1 MVHLERMS
9 LQNFKSFAGKIVIP
23 FPSGFTAICGAN
35 GSGKSN
41 IVDALTFVLGVQ
53 SARAIRAHKLQN
65 LIFNGGRAKKAA
77 DFCEVTLEL
86 DNSDKKVPGY
96 EKDLRVTRRI
106 TRSGI
111 SVYKINGHP
120 AIKSKVLDL
129 LSQAGLS
136 PDGHNI
142 IMQGD
147 VMRIIEMSPKERR
160 EIIDEISGISEFN
173 QKKEEAL
180 RKLERVEARVNE
192 ALAVVGEKQRRVEQ
206 LKLEKENAEKY
217 QRLNSELR
225 QALSSSINLQ
235 LKSAEEERDK
245 LKGETKDWQQ
255 KIKELDK
262 EIATVDKELA
272 NKESELKTKN
282 DEIIAKRG
290 VETLRAIDR
299 LEGEILRKRDRAEF
313 IKSQIE
319 QFRAFSKSDRKDPSS
334 AIPFETRT
342 FSSVVSTPKEYTT
355 AISVAIGG
363 HAKDLIVKSDTDAV
377 KCIRWLKEHK
387 AGRARF
393 LPLNKIR
400 ARVRHDFRG
409 SKEKGFIGWAL
420 DLITYEQDWYP
431 AVSHVLGHT
440 VLADEI
446 ESARTIA
453 QHGIKVVTL
462 DGDVID
468 PSGAMIGGY
477 RQFHETPTM
486 DLDALAKA
494 REALLKDVVQSAVE
508 LENLKKKEAAE
519 REQVKDLYAARD
531 EIEKAASE
539 IKKHRSEFVEQ
550 KFSLQNRS
558 NRIEIDKAKS
568 ESRIQ
573 ELSDRAKEFKDV
585 EKLLDLPQDELSEI
599 IRSRANAI
607 RELGPINMRAIDDYN
622 VMSVEF
628 QEMKSKLDKLLE
640 EKTSIIKTIEEVEKH
655 RQEKFTSTLTTI
667 ALNFSTIYKDL
678 TGGIGQVR
686 LEDPLNIDSGLV
698 VEASPAG
705 KNVIDLDVM
714 SGGEKT
720 VTSLAFLFAILQH
733 YASPLYVMDE
743 VDAALDKPNTR
754 KVAALLHKYSKSV
767 QFLVITHND
776 ITTSAADK
784 VFGVAM
790 EDGASKVFGIELPKR

>member
-1 MVHLERMS
+1 MVHLERMV
-9 LQNFKSFAGKIVIP
+9 LQNFKSFAGKTLIP
-23 FPSGFTAICGAN
+23 FPSGFTAVCGAN

-53 SARAIRAHKLQN
+53 SARAIRAQKLQN
-65 LIFNGGRAKKAA
+65 LIFNGARTKKAA
-77 DFCEVTLEL
+77 DFCEVTLDL
-86 DNSDKKVPGY
+86 DNSDGKVPGQPK
-96 EKDLRVTRRI
+96 ELRITRRI

-111 SVYKINGHP
+111 SVYKINGHT

-160 EIIDEISGISEFN
+160 EIIDDISGIAEFN

-180 RKLERVEARVNE
+180 RKLERTESRVNE
-192 ALAVVGEKQRRVEQ
+192 ALAVVGEKQRRLEQ
-206 LKLEKENAEKY
+206 LKLDKENAENY
-217 QRLNSELR
+217 QRLNAELR
-225 QALSSSINLQ
+225 QALASSIQLQ
-235 LKSAEEERDK
+235 LESANAEMESLKS
-245 LKGETKDWQQ
+245 ETKDWQG

-262 EIATVDKELA
+262 ETVKVDAELSA
-272 NKESELKTKN
+272 KESQLKAKN
-282 DEIIAKRG
+282 DEIIAKHG
-290 VETLRAIDR
+290 AETQRAIDR
-299 LEGEILRKRDRAEF
+299 AEGDILRKRDRAEF

-319 QFRAFSKSDRKDPSS
+319 QFKAFSKTGRKDASS
-334 AIPFETRT
+334 GIPYQTRQ
-342 FSSVVSTPKEYTT
+342 FSSVISAPKEYAT

-363 HAKDLIVKSDTDAV
+363 HARDLIVKTDVDAV
-377 KCIRWLKEHK
+377 KCIRWLKDNK

-400 ARVRHDFRG
+400 ARVRQDIPG

-420 DLITYEQDWYP
+420 DLITYEQQWYP

-440 VLADEI
+440 VLTDDI
-446 ESARTIA
+446 ESARRIA
-453 QHGIKVVTL
+453 QHGINIVTL

-468 PSGAMIGGY
+468 PAGAMIGGY
-477 RQFHETPTM
+477 RQRIETPTM
-486 DLDALAKA
+486 DLDSLNAARDALLNDAANLAK
-494 REALLKDVVQSAVE
+494 E
-508 LENLKKKEAAE
+508 LEVLKKKEAAE

-531 EIEKAASE
+531 EIE
-539 IKKHRSEFVEQ
+539 RSVVEVRKRRSDLVEQ

-558 NRIEIDKAKS
+558 NRIEVEKAKL
-568 ESRIQ
+568 ETRVQ
-573 ELSDRAKEFKDV
+573 ELSGRAKEFKDV
-585 EKLLDLPQDELSEI
+585 AHLLELPQASIDEI
-599 IRSRANAI
+599 IRSRTTSI
-607 RELGPINMRAIDDYN
+607 RELGPINMRAIEDFQTI
-622 VMSVEF
+622 SIEF
-628 QEMKSKLDKLLE
+628 QEMKGKLDKLLE
-640 EKTSIIKTIEEVEKH
+640 EKTSIITTIEEVEKH
-655 RQEKFTSTLTTI
+655 RQEKFTSTLTAI
-667 ALNFSTIYKDL
+667 ASNFSTIYKDL

-686 LEDPLNIDSGLV
+686 LEDPANIDSGLI
-698 VEASPAG
+698 VEASPAS

-720 VTSLAFLFAILQH
+720 VTSLAFLFAIMQH

-754 KVAALLHKYSKSV
+754 KVAALLRKYSKSV

-776 ITTSAADK
+776 ITSAAADK

-790 EDGASKVFGIELPKR
+790 EEGASKLFGIELPKK

>member
-1 MVHLERMS
+1 MV

-53 SARAIRAHKLQN
+53 SARAIRAQKLQN
-65 LIFNGGRAKKAA
+65 LIFNGGRTKKAA
-77 DFCEVTLEL
+77 DFCEVTIEL
-86 DNSDKKVPGY
+86 DNSDAKVPGY
-96 EKDLRVTRRI
+96 DKELRVTRRI

-111 SVYKINGHP
+111 SVYKINGHT

-129 LSQAGLS
+129 LSQTGLS
-136 PDGHNI
+136 PEGHNI

-147 VMRIIEMSPKERR
+147 VMRIIEMSSKERR
-160 EIIDEISGISEFN
+160 EIIDEISGIAEFN
-173 QKKEEAL
+173 QKKEESL
-180 RKLERVEARVNE
+180 RKLERVESRVNE
-192 ALAVVGEKQRRVEQ
+192 ALAVVGEKQHRVEQ
-206 LKLEKENAEKY
+206 LKLEKENAEKH
-217 QRLNSELR
+217 QKLNAELR
-225 QALSSSINLQ
+225 QALASSIGIQ
-235 LKSAEEERDK
+235 LKSADEDRGK
-245 LKGETKDWQQ
+245 LKGETQDWQQ

-262 EIATVDKELA
+262 DIATVDKEVTT
-272 NKESELKTKN
+272 KETELKTKN

-290 VETLRAIDR
+290 AETLRSIDR

-319 QFRAFSKSDRKDPSS
+319 QFKAFSKTDRKDLSS
-334 AIPFETRT
+334 AIPFETRS
-342 FSSVVSTPKEYTT
+342 FSSVISTPKEYTA

-400 ARVRHDFRG
+400 ARVRHDIQG

-420 DLITYEQDWYP
+420 DLITYEQEWYP

-440 VLADEI
+440 ILADEI
-446 ESARTIA
+446 ESARKIA
-453 QHGIKVVTL
+453 QHDIRVVTL
-462 DGDVID
+462 DGDIID

-477 RQFHETPTM
+477 RQFREMPTM
-486 DLDALAKA
+486 DLDALVKA
-494 REALLKDVVQSAVE
+494 REALLKDVSQSAVE
-508 LENLKKKEAAE
+508 LEQLKKKEAAE
-519 REQVKDLYAARD
+519 REQVKDLYTARD
-531 EIEKAASE
+531 ETEKSLAG
-539 IKKHRSEFVEQ
+539 IRKRRSELVEQ
-550 KFSLQNRS
+550 KFALQNRS
-558 NRIEIDKAKS
+558 NRIEIEKAKIDA
-568 ESRIQ
+568 RIQ
-573 ELSDRAKEFKDV
+573 ELSERAKEFKDV
-585 EKLLDLPQDELSEI
+585 ETLLELPIGDLNGI
-599 IRSRANAI
+599 IRSRTDAI
-607 RELGPINMRAIDDYN
+607 RELGPINMRAIEDYN

-628 QEMKSKLDKLLE
+628 QEMKVKLDKLLE
-640 EKTSIIKTIEEVEKH
+640 EKTSIMNTIEEVEKH

-667 ALNFSTIYKDL
+667 AANFSTIYKDL

-686 LEDPLNIDSGLV
+686 LEDPLNIDSGLFI
-698 VEASPAG
+698 EASPAG

-720 VTSLAFLFAILQH
+720 VTSLAFLFAIMQH

-754 KVAALLHKYSKSV
+754 KVASLLHKYAKTV

-790 EDGASKVFGIELPKR
+790 EEGASKVFGIELPKR

>member
-1 MVHLERMS
+1 MI

-53 SARAIRAHKLQN
+53 SARAIRAQKLQN
-65 LIFNGGRAKKAA
+65 LIFNGGRAKKSA

-96 EKDLRVTRRI
+96 DGELRVTRRI

-111 SVYKINGHP
+111 SVYKINGHT

-147 VMRIIEMSPKERR
+147 VMRIIEMSAKERR

-173 QKKEEAL
+173 QKKDEAL
-180 RKLERVEARVNE
+180 RKLERVESRVNE

-217 QRLNSELR
+217 QRLNGELR
-225 QALSSSINLQ
+225 QALASSINIQ
-235 LKSAEEERDK
+235 LNLAKEESSK
-245 LKGETKDWQQ
+245 LKGETKDWNA

-262 EIATVDKELA
+262 EVADIDSKLAAKEA
-272 NKESELKTKN
+272 ELKAKN

-290 VETLRAIDR
+290 AETLRAIDR

-319 QFRAFSKSDRKDPSS
+319 QFKAFSKSDRKDLSS
-334 AIPFETRT
+334 AMPLETRS
-342 FSSVVSTPKEYTT
+342 FSSVISAPKEYGT

-363 HAKDLIVKSDTDAV
+363 HAKDLIVKSDMDAV
-377 KCIRWLKEHK
+377 KCIRWLKEKK

-400 ARVRHDFRG
+400 ARVRHDFAG
-409 SKEKGFIGWAL
+409 SKEKGFVGWAL
-420 DLITYEQDWYP
+420 DLITYEQEWYP
-431 AVSHVLGHT
+431 AVSHILGHT
-440 VLADEI
+440 VLADDI
-446 ESARTIA
+446 ESARKIA

-468 PSGAMIGGY
+468 AAGAIIGGY
-477 RQFHETPTM
+477 RQFREMPTM
-486 DLDALAKA
+486 DLDALVKA
-494 REALLKDVVQSAVE
+494 REALLKDVSQSAIE
-508 LENLKKKEAAE
+508 LEGLKKKEADE
-519 REQVKDLYAARD
+519 REQVKDLYTARD
-531 EIEKAASE
+531 EIEKALSE
-539 IKKHRSEFVEQ
+539 IKKQRSDFVEQ
-550 KFSLQNRS
+550 KFALQNRT
-558 NRIEIDKAKS
+558 NRIEIDKAKA
-568 ESRIQ
+568 EARIQ
-573 ELSDRAKEFKDV
+573 ELEDRAKEFKDI
-585 EKLLDLPQDELSEI
+585 ENMLDSPMDELNAI
-599 IRSRANAI
+599 IRSRTNSI
-607 RELGPINMRAIDDYN
+607 RELGPINMRAIEDYN
-622 VMSVEF
+622 IISVEF
-628 QEMKSKLDKLLE
+628 QEMKGKLDKLLE
-640 EKTSIIKTIEEVEKH
+640 EKASIIKTIEEVEKH
-655 RQEKFTSTLTTI
+655 RQEKFASTLATI
-667 ALNFSTIYKDL
+667 ASNFSTIYKDL

-686 LEDPLNIDSGLV
+686 LEDPANIDSGLII
-698 VEASPAG
+698 EASPAG
-705 KNVIDLDVM
+705 KNVVDLDIM

-720 VTSLAFLFAILQH
+720 VTSLGFLFAIMQH

-754 KVAALLHKYSKSV
+754 KVATLLRKYSKSV